1 MVAGDHRVGIFAKER
16 ICAGEELFYDYR
28 YEPDRAPAWAR
39 KPETSGSK
47 KEDITPSS
55 GRAKKLAWALIS
67 TLTNFL
73 SFFLRYKHHLSFTFE
88 SRFYSDF
95 LNGEAID
102 ISIENFLDSLAN
114 CLFKYELL
122 SPRQREK
129 CMSFNECINAVSLQQ
144 SFLIGQRIED
154 NFVKTIFLVSTVIYR
169 SFTDGFF

>member
-39 KPETSGSK
+39 KPEASGSK

-102 ISIENFLDSLAN
+102 ISIENFLDSMGQLLIQIWVVVTKAERVV
-114 CLFKYELL
+114 YELQWIYQCCVFAAK
-122 SPRQREK
+122 SSYRAANSRQF
-129 CMSFNECINAVSLQQ
+129 C
-144 SFLIGQRIED
+144 
-154 NFVKTIFLVSTVIYR
+154 
-169 SFTDGFF
+169 